1 MKTLFDSS
9 AFAKRYIDE
18 PGSDAVESPCLSAS
32 ELALCVLCVPE
43 ILSAVTRRLRE
54 RRLNREQYDLI
65 KRHLL
70 EDIGDAAVVE
80 LTPNVIAAT
89 VTVLETSAVRAA
101 NAMHVAAA
109 TVWEAELFVSADRQ
123 QLAAARKAG
132 LRVKAL

>member
-123 QLAAARKAG
+123 QLAASRKAG